1 MGGNSYTAL
10 MRVMWHLVWVVGV
23 LGTAACG
30 VAPAGEKVTL
40 PHEPAE
46 ASAVVESLP
55 EGFYDQANGFAARVI
70 ESYLATSDAITADR
84 GEGSHRMQNLV
95 SSSWFPVEDDG
106 FAYYRATGERT
117 VGQSVLE
124 TSRVQLARRTPEGIL
139 DIGVITCIDTTGV
152 LVLGSEDPDPS
163 QLVVDWLKQK
173 MTPELPED
181 VEAIGDYFEQTSAR
195 PGDRRA
201 IVFWLVGESLDQLRV
216 DHSEQWWGVT
226 LCQ

>member
-1 MGGNSYTAL
+1 MS
-10 MRVMWHLVWVVGV
+10 VMWHFLCVVGV

-30 VAPAGEKVTL
+30 VVPAGEQSTMAPPLV
-40 PHEPAE
+40 E
-46 ASAVVESLP
+46 AGPVVESLP
-55 EGFYDQANGFAARVI
+55 EGFYDQANGFATRVI
-70 ESYLATSDAITADR
+70 EEYLETSDAITADR
-84 GEGSHRMQNLV
+84 GEGSQRMQDLV
-95 SSSWFPVEDDG
+95 SSSWFPVEEDG

-117 VGQSVLE
+117 VGKSVLE

-152 LVLGSEDPDPS
+152 LVLGSEDPDPP
-163 QLVVDWLKQK
+163 QPVVDWLEKR
-173 MTPELPED
+173 MTPELPDD

-201 IVFWLVGESLDQLRV
+201 IVFWLVGNSLDQLRV